1 MKTLLR
7 IAPAVI
13 VLSSVCAWAQTGSQ
27 PKPDTSVSAPPQKI
41 AVINMQEAL
50 ITTGDGKKAIADLR
64 GKYGPRDQEFQKRGQ
79 DLQNLQEQYR
89 KTQATLSDDARAK
102 MERDIDSRTKAL
114 QRDSDDAKQD
124 MEADN
129 QRVLQD
135 LGAKVM
141 QVVSRFAADNQYTLV
156 FDVSG
161 QPNNILFA
169 SNAVDITRDVIAMYD
184 KAAPVTPTA
193 PPAAKPSTTT
203 SAPAKAPAAKPPAA
217 PAKP

>member
-1 MKTLLR
+1 
-7 IAPAVI
+7 
-13 VLSSVCAWAQTGSQ
+13 
-27 PKPDTSVSAPPQKI
+27 
-41 AVINMQEAL
+41 
-50 ITTGDGKKAIADLR
+50 
-64 GKYGPRDQEFQKRGQ
+64 
-79 DLQNLQEQYR
+79 
-89 KTQATLSDDARAK
+89 
-102 MERDIDSRTKAL
+102 
-114 QRDSDDAKQD
+114 
-124 MEADN
+124 
-129 QRVLQD
+129 
-135 LGAKVM
+135 M

-169 SNAVDITRDVIAMYD
+169 SNAVDITRDVIALYD